1 MDYLDQEHLNRVK
14 RFPGTRGGRESENPY
29 IRTILK
35 KGNMK
40 KVTIEA
46 TNITPKQWANK
57 KKEQEKKRE
66 KSMRDL
72 YRLEYL
78 R

>member
-1 MDYLDQEHLNRVK
+1 VKKEQVTRRNPVAKSLNQNRHK
-14 RFPGTRGGRESENPY
+14 
-29 IRTILK
+29 TI
-35 KGNMK
+35 
-40 KVTIEA
+40 
-46 TNITPKQWANK
+46 ANK